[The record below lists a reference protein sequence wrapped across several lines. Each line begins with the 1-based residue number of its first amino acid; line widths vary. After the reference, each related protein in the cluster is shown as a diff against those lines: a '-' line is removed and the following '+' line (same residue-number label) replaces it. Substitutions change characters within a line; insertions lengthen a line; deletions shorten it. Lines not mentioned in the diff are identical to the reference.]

1 MNEPLPITRSIT
13 IPAAELEFEFSR
25 SGGPGGQHVNTT
37 DTRVRLRFALDHSS
51 VLTDAVKQRLKSAH
65 PSWVTAEGELIIT
78 ADGHRS
84 RHRNIEDTRA
94 RLAEAIRTALVPPKK
109 RKKTRPSRRA
119 MQRRLDAKKRRSQVK
134 EGRKKV
140 DPNH

>member
-1 MNEPLPITRSIT
+1 MTEPLVITRSLT
-13 IPAAELEFEFSR
+13 IPAVEIEFEFSR
-25 SGGPGGQHVNTT
+25 SGWPGGQHVNTT
-37 DTRVRLRFALDHSS
+37 DTRVRLRFALEESS
-51 VLTDAVKQRLKSAH
+51 VLTDAVKRRLKNAH

-94 RLAEAIRTALVPPKK
+94 RLAEAVRAALIPPKK

-119 MQRRLDAKKRRSQVK
+119 KQRRLDAKKRRSQVK
-134 EGRKKV
+134 EGRKKI
-140 DPNH
+140 DPND